1 MSLGFFLSNLI
12 PSFSLLRSS
21 QMNEG
26 LLDEIIPD
34 MKILINVRFLGVEHI
49 IEWYLLSKLPLVS

>member
-1 MSLGFFLSNLI
+1 
-12 PSFSLLRSS
+12 
-21 QMNEG
+21 MNEG

-49 IEWYLLSKLPLVS
+49 IEGYLLSKLPLVTEPQ